1 MCLSEQ
7 LKMLFLNDKYR
18 GANVTN
24 SVEDPFREIVGPP
37 LIKELS
43 SISLPSLLTMVID
56 KSVPKIMTDNIPQ
69 YSSYN
74 NGTKRLINIL
84 RMAGNNGP
92 SFREIGI
99 YLLRD
104 GKSDVAYIKYGEN
117 HAKLA
122 REYGLAYFT
131 RSGSCKVY
139 LTKLGKIIEQSDD
152 DFQNDILVK
161 LSLRIPIIQHCF
173 KNLIFSPKDVEG
185 LLNNYLSKSTA
196 LRRKNNVLII
206 INMINSKLQGNVSN
220 YGI

>member
-7 LKMLFLNDKYR
+7 LEMLFLNDKY
-18 GANVTN
+18 GGVSVTN
-24 SVEDPFREIVGPP
+24 NIEDPFKEISGHL

-56 KSVPKIMTDNIPQ
+56 RSDPKIMTDNIPQ

-99 YLLRD
+99 YLLGGGR
-104 GKSDVAYIKYGEN
+104 SDVAYIKYGEN

-122 REYGLAYFT
+122 REYGLVYFT
-131 RSGSCKVY
+131 RSGLYRVY

-152 DFQNDILVK
+152 DAQNDILVK
-161 LSLRIPIIQHCF
+161 LSLRIPIIQYCF
-173 KNLIFSPKDVEG
+173 KNLIFSPEDVEE
-185 LLNNYLSKSTA
+185 LLNDYLSKSTA
-196 LRRKNNVLII
+196 LRRKNNVLTI
-206 INMINSKLQGNVSN
+206 INMINSKL
-220 YGI
+220 